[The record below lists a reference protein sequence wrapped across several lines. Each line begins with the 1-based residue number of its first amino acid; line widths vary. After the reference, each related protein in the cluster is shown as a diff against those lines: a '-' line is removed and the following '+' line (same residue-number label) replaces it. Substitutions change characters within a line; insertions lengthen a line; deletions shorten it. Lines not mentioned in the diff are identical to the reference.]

1 MLLELTDTLNCF
13 HQYCA
18 IFLVHYHAAIQAF
31 GAPNGLCSSI
41 TESKHIDAVKNPYW
55 CSNCHKALGQML
67 LTNQCLDKLEAAYVD
82 FTVHGMLEGTC
93 LSEALKT
100 IGEWLALLWLIF
112 SEFLFTDQGA
122 NPNVDLH
129 HGDDLDSDNEE
140 VDPNSEVLAHVE
152 LARSVHEFE
161 IMGTQESD
169 PNLVCHQNRKPLL
182 QLSHFKSINLPFQ
195 NLFIWSAIS
204 WLSSHID

>member
-1 MLLELTDTLNCF
+1 MLLELTDALNRF

-18 IFLVHYHAAIQAF
+18 IFIELGIQPNGFSLPRQYSLVHYHKAIRAF

-41 TESKHIDAVKNPYW
+41 TEYKHIDAVRNPYW
-55 CSNCHKALGQML
+55 RSNRHKALGQML
-67 LTNQCLDKLEAAYVD
+67 LTNQCLDKLEVAYVD

-112 SEFLFTDQGA
+112 SEFLFTDEGA
-122 NPNVDLH
+122 NSNVDLH

-152 LARSVHEFE
+152 LTRSVREFA

-169 PNLVCHQNRKPLL
+169 PNPLWD
-182 QLSHFKSINLPFQ
+182 QEGGKKQP
-195 NLFIWSAIS
+195 
-204 WLSSHID
+204 